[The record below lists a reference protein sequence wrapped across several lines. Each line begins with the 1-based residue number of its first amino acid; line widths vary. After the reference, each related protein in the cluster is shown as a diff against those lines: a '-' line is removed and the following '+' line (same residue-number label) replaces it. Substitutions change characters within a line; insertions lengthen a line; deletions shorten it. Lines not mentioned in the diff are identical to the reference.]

1 MSPSS
6 PSTTAN
12 RAVARLAAAALLLL
26 LAACDGGGSGDNTPD
41 YAAAGA
47 DGPVP
52 GGHRITA
59 AKADASNLI
68 PFMAG
73 DTASHAVGGLIFSS
87 LLRYDK
93 DLRLTGDL
101 AREWEVKNGGRTLVF
116 HLRENLRFADG
127 EPLTSSD
134 VAFTWETVTDPD
146 TRTPYGKKYRRVARV
161 ETPDPHTFIAHY
173 DEPYAPALSSWA
185 SLGIVPEHRLADADI
200 NDTPFA
206 RDPVGSGPYQLARWK
221 AGQSIT
227 LEAYDGFHRD
237 GPYIDR
243 TTFRILPDT
252 TTQFLEL
259 AAGNIDQMGLSP
271 ALYRRTF
278 PSRPDLRERVA
289 TYKHL
294 GSNYTYLGF
303 NLRRAP
309 FDDRRVRRA
318 IAHAIDRQELIDGVL
333 LGLGERIAAP
343 YKPGTRWYPEGLEPY
358 AHDPGRARELLTA
371 AGWED
376 RDGDGVRERDGA
388 ELRFDIVTNN
398 DNDQRKIAAT
408 IIQRRLKEVGVAVEL
423 RLVEWA
429 TLLSRFINPH
439 DFDAVLLGWSL
450 SLDPNQYSIWHSS
463 QQEPSQFNFVGLED
477 PAVDRLLEKGLRTY
491 DKAERAAIYH
501 RFAAELQEA
510 VPVVY
515 LYAPYSLSAVH
526 RRIRGVEPAPAGI
539 DHNVEE
545 WYIPRSL
552 HRHTLEP

>member
-1 MSPSS
+1 MSRAWR
-6 PSTTAN
+6 STAVS
-12 RAVARLAAAALLLL
+12 RPAPWAVAALAALLT
-26 LAACDGGGSGDNTPD
+26 ACDGGSGGEAPD

-47 DGPVP
+47 GGPVP

-59 AKADASNLI
+59 AQADASNLI

-87 LLRYDK
+87 LLRYDRQ
-93 DLRLTGDL
+93 LRLTGDL
-101 AREWEVKNGGRTLVF
+101 ARDWQIKNGGRTLVF
-116 HLRENLRFADG
+116 HLREGLRFADG
-127 EPLTSSD
+127 EPLTSAD
-134 VAFTWETVTDPD
+134 VAFTWRTVTAPD
-146 TRTPYGKKYRRVARV
+146 TRTPYGKQYRRVDRV

-173 DEPYAPALSSWA
+173 DEPYAPALSTWA
-185 SLGIVPEHRLADADI
+185 SLAIVPEHRLAEADI
-200 NDTPFA
+200 NKTPFA
-206 RDPVGSGPYQLARWK
+206 RDPVGSGPYQLERWQ

-227 LEAYDGFHRD
+227 LRGYDGFHRE

-243 TTFRILPDT
+243 VTFRILPDT

-259 AAGNIDQMGLSP
+259 AAGNLDQMGLSP
-271 ALYRRTF
+271 TLYRRTF

-289 TYKHL
+289 TYQYL

-318 IAHAIDRQELIDGVL
+318 IAHAIDRQQLIDGVL

-343 YKPGTRWYPEGLEPY
+343 YKPGTRWYPKGLQPLGF
-358 AHDPGRARELLTA
+358 APQRARALLA
-371 AGWED
+371 EAGWRD
-376 RDGDGVRERDGA
+376 RDGDGVREKDGR

-398 DNDQRKIAAT
+398 DNQQRKIAAT
-408 IIQRRLKEVGVAVEL
+408 IIQRRLKEVGIRVNL

-439 DFDAVLLGWSL
+439 DFDAVILGWSL

-463 QQEPSQFNFVGLED
+463 QQGQSQFNFVGLED
-477 PAVDRLLEKGLRTY
+477 PTVDRLLERGLRTF
-491 DKAERAAIYH
+491 DKAEREAIYH
-501 RFAAELQEA
+501 RFAAELQKA
-510 VPVVY
+510 TPIVY

-526 RRIRGVEPAPAGI
+526 RRIRGVAPAPAGI
-539 DHNVEE
+539 DYNAEQ